1 MSRLTFLAA
10 AAFALT
16 MSGCDVDQ
24 TREAKLPDVD
34 VEGGQAP
41 AYDVDAPDV
50 DVNTEERTVTVPD
63 VDVDVNK
70 QERTVTVPDVDI
82 KRADA
87 DEEGRDSG

>member
-1 MSRLTFLAA
+1 MSKVTFLAA
-10 AAFALT
+10 AAFAVVL
-16 MSGCDVDQ
+16 SGCDVEQ

-50 DVNTEERTVTVPD
+50 DVGTQERTVTVPD

-70 QERTVTVPDVDI
+70 EKRTVTVPDIDV
-82 KRADA
+82 KRAEAEGDPR
-87 DEEGRDSG
+87 DEG

>member
-1 MSRLTFLAA
+1 MSRVTILAA
-10 AAFALT
+10 AAVALT

-50 DVNTEERTVTVPD
+50 DVNTEEKTVTVPD
-63 VDVDVNK
+63 VDVNK
-70 QERTVTVPDVDI
+70 EERTVTVPDIDVKPAESD
-82 KRADA
+82 
-87 DEEGRDSG
+87 

>member
-1 MSRLTFLAA
+1 MSRITFLAA
-10 AAFALT
+10 AAFALS

-50 DVNTEERTVTVPD
+50 DVNTEEKTVTVSD

-70 QERTVTVPDVDI
+70 QERTVTVPDVDV
-82 KRADA
+82 KQPESD
-87 DEEGRDSG
+87 